1 VYNERAG
8 KKSFE
13 EILRGSSFS
22 LALGILAVLLS
33 GTPDA
38 SAFQKES
45 RGAGE
50 CRDCHTL
57 TREEAGK
64 LLSGMVDNVLN
75 VEMSPVQGLWVV
87 DIVKAGKKIPVYIDF
102 SKKYLLG
109 AQIIRLSTKEDL
121 TGARMNKLN
130 EVKVDFSRIPLEDAL
145 VMGKPSAKRRVI
157 VFSDPDCHF
166 CGKLHGELRTVT
178 EKKPDVAFY
187 IKLYSRNNN
196 PATAEKAK
204 SILCAKSL
212 ALLEDAY
219 AGKPL
224 PPAICTTSAPEE
236 TRNLA
241 DQLNLRGTPT
251 LILPDGRVI
260 PGYRDANALMQLL
273 AEPVPSAAGGGK
285 KEGGK

>member
-1 VYNERAG
+1 MR
-8 KKSFE
+8 
-13 EILRGSSFS
+13 RSSFS
-22 LALGILAVLLS
+22 LALGILAVFFL
-33 GTPDA
+33 GPPEA
-38 SAFQKES
+38 SAFQKEGCES
-45 RGAGE
+45 GE
-50 CRDCHTL
+50 CRDCHSL

-64 LLSGMVDNVLN
+64 LLTGMVDNVLN

-130 EVKVDFSRIPLEDAL
+130 EVKVDLSRIPLEDAL

-178 EKKPDVAFY
+178 EKEPDVAFY

-224 PPAICTTSAPEE
+224 PPAICTTSATEE

-241 DQLNLRGTPT
+241 DQLNIRGTPT

-273 AEPVPSAAGGGK
+273 AEPVPSAAGSGK
-285 KEGGK
+285 KEGRK